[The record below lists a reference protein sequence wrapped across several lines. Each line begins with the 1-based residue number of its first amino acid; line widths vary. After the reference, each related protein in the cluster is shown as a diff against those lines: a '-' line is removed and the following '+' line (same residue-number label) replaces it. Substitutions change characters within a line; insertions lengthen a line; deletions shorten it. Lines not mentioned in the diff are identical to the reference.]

1 MSAALL
7 PGGGL
12 LTPVTDAAAASAGA
26 DEQLNHAQM
35 NKQFARLDKMA
46 GAFSE
51 RLEQLEA
58 VAGAQLHTPTD
69 IAAAA
74 STGDATMVAADAAA
88 VASSVSS
95 SSSASTAAGVA
106 PLLLS
111 SYHHLLEL
119 KTLSRALTHLSETSK
134 AQLAA
139 RKKRL
144 DRVNLAHESIL
155 YEQAH
160 FQREIAIARDFRSKH
175 AANPLQLVSEEEFR
189 AGTGSGGSGAP
200 PELLPS
206 QLSSAHEL
214 HLARLHDELSRR
226 KRLLDA
232 LAAAQERNRA
242 QQEANDALAAR
253 DARFLAHMKA
263 AEEANK
269 QLAAELWPND
279 AELFNDAVAA
289 NAPMNEEA

>member
-1 MSAALL
+1 M
-7 PGGGL
+7 
-12 LTPVTDAAAASAGA
+12 PVTDAAAASAGA

-46 GAFSE
+46 GAFSQ

-58 VAGAQLHTPTD
+58 VAGAQLHSDAT
-69 IAAAA
+69 AAAA
-74 STGDATMVAADAAA
+74 SAADDATMAAADSTAAPS
-88 VASSVSS
+88 ASASS
-95 SSSASTAAGVA
+95 SSSASTAAAVA

-134 AQLAA
+134 SQLAA

-206 QLSSAHEL
+206 QLSNAHEL

-226 KRLLDA
+226 QRLLDA

-289 NAPMNEEA
+289 NAPMADEA